1 MAGAALCA
9 GAAWAQSPAP
19 DGEVVYEV
27 GTIELVRTT
36 PGLKELLDQARPI
49 EPNAVPTPKFAI
61 RTRDNKF
68 ILSIGGKI
76 NPILGYDIG
85 NDLYHSV
92 NGVDFVTGDIPVP
105 PQSGRKGAFFINPL
119 NAFVDFTVV
128 GLGGTDNQVTA
139 YVKLGMNGSNHTA
152 LFKRAYVTW
161 RGITAG
167 ETATLMQ
174 DGLAAQPNTIDPQ
187 GPCGDVAGTAYQ
199 VAYKSPSYD
208 GFSFAVGLEMP
219 TFYSSNGYYRGKD
232 YRHDFY
238 GVKVTDEASQLVPDI
253 PAWIQYQASESNRIR
268 LTGILRNFRY
278 RDLISDRTRC
288 LMGWGAMLS
297 GNFSFWEPL
306 VFNFQGVYGKGIA
319 NYIQDIS
326 GRPLSFTPEDDNP
339 GRMTANQMMGLV
351 FGASYN
357 ATSKLQFNIVGSYAR
372 IWNVGD
378 YAVVDDHDGVAGNAN
393 YRYAGYIAANCFY
406 NITSYLQW
414 GIEYIYGHRE
424 TYGLGGANDSRIQTQ
439 LSFTF

>member
-9 GAAWAQSPAP
+9 GAAWAQSSAP
-19 DGEVVYEV
+19 DDEVVYEV

-36 PGLKELLDQARPI
+36 PELKELLDQARPV

-161 RGITAG
+161 R
-167 ETATLMQ
+167 
-174 DGLAAQPNTIDPQ
+174 
-187 GPCGDVAGTAYQ
+187 V
-199 VAYKSPSYD
+199 
-208 GFSFAVGLEMP
+208 
-219 TFYSSNGYYRGKD
+219 
-232 YRHDFY
+232 
-238 GVKVTDEASQLVPDI
+238 
-253 PAWIQYQASESNRIR
+253 
-268 LTGILRNFRY
+268 
-278 RDLISDRTRC
+278 
-288 LMGWGAMLS
+288 
-297 GNFSFWEPL
+297 
-306 VFNFQGVYGKGIA
+306 
-319 NYIQDIS
+319 
-326 GRPLSFTPEDDNP
+326 
-339 GRMTANQMMGLV
+339 
-351 FGASYN
+351 
-357 ATSKLQFNIVGSYAR
+357 
-372 IWNVGD
+372 
-378 YAVVDDHDGVAGNAN
+378 
-393 YRYAGYIAANCFY
+393 
-406 NITSYLQW
+406 
-414 GIEYIYGHRE
+414 
-424 TYGLGGANDSRIQTQ
+424 
-439 LSFTF
+439 